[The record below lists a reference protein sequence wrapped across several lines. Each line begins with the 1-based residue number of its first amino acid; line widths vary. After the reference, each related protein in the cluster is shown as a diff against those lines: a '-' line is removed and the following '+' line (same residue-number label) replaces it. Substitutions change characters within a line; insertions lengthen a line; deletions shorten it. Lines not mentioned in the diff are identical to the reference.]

1 MYALVPIEFL
11 PYLPCVAI
19 TETKVQSTEVI
30 QNISYEEICV
40 ISWAT
45 VDDKIK

>member
-1 MYALVPIEFL
+1 MYVLVPIEFL

-19 TETKVQSTEVI
+19 TETKEQSTEEI